1 LKICIEQILIK
12 KELFLNI
19 TNTKLDLDFV
29 RSQFPAFKDPL
40 CKDWSF
46 FENAGGSYVPKH
58 VIHRLNNFM
67 ISTKVQ
73 PYAEY
78 PMSKIAGDNM
88 DEATELFAKM
98 INAKNKEIIIGGSTS
113 VNLYVL
119 SNALK
124 YSLKPGDEVIVTN
137 QDHEANISPWRRL
150 SEVGANIKEWKINVE
165 TAELDIESFENLLTD
180 KTKIVA
186 VTHCSNIVGTVNNL
200 KKISELAHKKNA
212 IVIGDGVSFAPH
224 GFPDVKELGVDFY
237 TFSLYKTYGPH
248 LALLYGKE
256 HILKKLPNQNHQ
268 FLEGNYPYTINP
280 GGPNHEELVSL
291 IGIYEYMM
299 ELFQHHFN
307 TTNFTVREKITEVN
321 KLISMHEEEIA
332 NPILDYISKKND
344 LNLIGKNKIIN
355 KNRAPTISF
364 TSKYKKSS
372 EISNILV
379 SNKIATRNDNF
390 YAWRC
395 LEALKIDT
403 DDGLVR
409 LSMSHYNSKTDTD
422 RIIEAL
428 EKI

>member
-1 LKICIEQILIK
+1 M
-12 KELFLNI
+12 NI
-19 TNTKLDLDFV
+19 INNRLDVNFV

-46 FENAGGSYVPKH
+46 FENAGGSYVPKQ
-58 VIHRLNNFM
+58 VIEKLNSFM

-88 DEATELFAKM
+88 DEATNLFAKM
-98 INAKNKEIIIGGSTS
+98 INADNKEIVIGGSTS
-113 VNLYVL
+113 INLYVL

-124 YSLKPGDEVIVTN
+124 YSLEPGDEVIVTN

-150 SEVGANIKEWKINVE
+150 SEVGAKIKEWKINTE
-165 TAELDIESFENLLTD
+165 TAELDIETFESLLTE

-256 HILKKLPNQNHQ
+256 KILKKLPNQNHE
-268 FLEGNYPYTINP
+268 FLNGNYPYTINP
-280 GGPNHEELVSL
+280 GGPNHEELCSL
-291 IGIYEYMM
+291 IGIYEYLN
-299 ELFQHHFN
+299 EFYNHHFDDN
-307 TTNFTVREKITEVN
+307 NLGPRERISKINE
-321 KLISMHEEEIA
+321 LISNHEEEIA
-332 NPILDYISKKND
+332 NPFLDYLNSRND
-344 LNLIGKNKIIN
+344 IRLIGQKKIVN

-364 TSKYKKSS
+364 TS
-372 EISNILV
+372 
-379 SNKIATRNDNF
+379 NKISSKNLSKHLVKNGVATRNDNF

-395 LEALKIDT
+395 LEALGIDT
-403 DDGLVR
+403 EDGIVR
-409 LSMSHYNSKTDTD
+409 TSMVHYNSENDVDKL
-422 RIIEAL
+422 IEVL
-428 EKI
+428 KKI